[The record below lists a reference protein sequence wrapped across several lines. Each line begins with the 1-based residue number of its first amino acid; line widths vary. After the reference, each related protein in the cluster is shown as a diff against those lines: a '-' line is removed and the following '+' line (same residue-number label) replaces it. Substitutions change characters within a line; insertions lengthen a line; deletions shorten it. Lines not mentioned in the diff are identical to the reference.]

1 VSNTLD
7 EVDYNALLEA
17 YCVKRDI
24 ATRNLLIEHYSY
36 IAQIA
41 AKKFVGRGVEY
52 DDLLQVASLAL
63 IKALERFDCSKGVQF
78 GSFATPSIIGE
89 IKNYFRDKTR
99 AVRIPRR
106 DNELMKKLELS
117 KSELLNKLGR
127 YPRPNEIA
135 EHMGI
140 TIERVYELE
149 ETRTATQMISLD
161 SFGSETD
168 DDINLLGLLGSE
180 EKEYANIENQ
190 DFFKKCIQHLDAR
203 ETKLIMDRFV
213 KNMSQSKIAE
223 GMGVS
228 QMYVSRMERAII
240 KKLQK
245 IL

>member
-1 VSNTLD
+1 MSNTLA
-7 EVDYNALLEA
+7 EADYNALLQT
-17 YCVKRDI
+17 YCGNRDI
-24 ATRNLLIEHYSY
+24 ATRNRLIEHYSY

-106 DNELMKKLELS
+106 DNELIKKLETA
-117 KSELLNKLGR
+117 KSELLSSLGR
-127 YPRPNEIA
+127 YPKPAEIA
-135 EHMGI
+135 EYMDI
-140 TIERVYELE
+140 TLERVYELE
-149 ETRTATQMISLD
+149 ETRAATQTISLD
-161 SFGSETD
+161 SFGTETE
-168 DDINLLGLLGSE
+168 DDINLLSLIGSD

-190 DFFKKCIQHLDAR
+190 DFFKKCMQHLDER

-213 KNMSQSKIAE
+213 RNMSQSKIAE